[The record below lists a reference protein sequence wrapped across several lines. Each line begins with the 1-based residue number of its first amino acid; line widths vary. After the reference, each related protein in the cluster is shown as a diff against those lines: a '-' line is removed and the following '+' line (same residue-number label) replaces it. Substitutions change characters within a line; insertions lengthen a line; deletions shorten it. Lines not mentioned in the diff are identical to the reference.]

1 MLDAFAGFFY
11 TLFTTLAIL
20 YGLQAVQSIFKG
32 KWTPAFEEVPE
43 GERKKRWKL
52 EATRQHAWKET

>member
-20 YGLQAVQSIFKG
+20 FCLKAVRSIFKG
-32 KWTPAFEEVPE
+32 KWMAPVFTDTNTN
-43 GERKKRWKL
+43 RRWKL
-52 EATRQHAWKET
+52 EATPQHSWRQTS

>member
-20 YGLQAVQSIFKG
+20 YGLKAVRSIFKG
-32 KWTPAFEEVPE
+32 KWTTVFAEVN
-43 GERKKRWKL
+43 RNRRWKL
-52 EATRQHAWKET
+52 EATRQHAWRET